1 MWGTDWPHLVQHTGA
16 MGDAAP
22 SAGYRPVSESALLRL
37 LCDALADEAMLQRI
51 LVDNPQHLYD
61 F

>member
-1 MWGTDWPHLVQHTGA
+1 

-37 LCDALADEAMLQRI
+37 LCDAVADEAILQRI
-51 LVDNPQHLYD
+51 LVDNPQHLYG